1 MPTADALPPHPEF
14 SVRTEPNGD
23 ALVVRAFGRIDT
35 ASAKSLEK
43 QLRRLFRDGAS
54 SVLLDLGNVSFI
66 DANGLFV
73 LLAVAKLSVT
83 YGRRL
88 RIVRVSTPIDR
99 VIEQSGVE
107 GALPIAA

>member
-1 MPTADALPPHPEF
+1 MPTADGLYDDAEF
-14 SVRTEPNGD
+14 SIRTEPNGD
-23 ALVVRAFGRIDT
+23 ALVVRAFGRMDT

-43 QLRRLFRDGAS
+43 QLRQLFRDGAS
-54 SVLLDLGNVSFI
+54 SVLLDLGNVNFI

-83 YGRRL
+83 YGRRV
-88 RIVRVSTPIDR
+88 RIVRLSSPIDR

>member
-1 MPTADALPPHPEF
+1 MVEALQIDNAF
-14 SVRTEPNGD
+14 RVRTEPNGD
-23 ALVVRAFGRIDT
+23 ALVVRAFGKIDA

-43 QLRRLFRDGAS
+43 ELRRVFDDGAS
-54 SVLLDLGNVSFI
+54 SVLLDLGDVSFI
-66 DANGLFV
+66 DASGLFV

-88 RIVRVSTPIDR
+88 RIVRISSPVGR

-107 GALPIAA
+107 RGLPIAA

>member
-1 MPTADALPPHPEF
+1 MVDALHIDNGF
-14 SVRTEPNGD
+14 QLRTEPNGD
-23 ALVVRAFGRIDT
+23 ALVVRAFGKIDT

-43 QLRRLFRDGAS
+43 ELRRLFDGGAS
-54 SVLLDLGNVSFI
+54 SVLLDLGDVNFI
-66 DANGLFV
+66 DASGLFV

-88 RIVRVSTPIDR
+88 RIVRVSSPVDR
-99 VIEQSGVE
+99 VIEQSGVV

>member
-1 MPTADALPPHPEF
+1 MPTAHALSPHPDF
-14 SVRTEPNGD
+14 RVRTEPNGD
-23 ALVVRAFGRIDT
+23 ALVVRAFGKIDT
-35 ASAKSLEK
+35 AGAKSLEK
-43 QLRRLFRDGAS
+43 ELRMLFRGGAS
-54 SVLLDLGNVSFI
+54 SVLLDLGNVNFI

-88 RIVRVSTPIDR
+88 RIVRVSSPIDQ

>member
-1 MPTADALPPHPEF
+1 MPTAHALSPHPDF
-14 SVRTEPNGD
+14 RVRTEPNGD
-23 ALVVRAFGRIDT
+23 ALVVRAFGKIDT
-35 ASAKSLEK
+35 AGAKSLEK
-43 QLRRLFRDGAS
+43 QLRTLFREGAS
-54 SVLLDLGNVSFI
+54 SVLLDLGNVNFI

-88 RIVRVSTPIDR
+88 RIVRVSSPIDQ
-99 VIEQSGVE
+99 VIEQSGVQ